1 MNSNINNESKLNK
14 ETNTHKQI
22 TFNNSSLKRNL
33 IKNSIS
39 SVKKK
44 KYWWIEWS
52 VAGRIKAS
60 PEASQIVRRTKASWM
75 AGKLNLCELKRAKW
89 IGNGKVRTV
98 RLGFGDGEAGFG
110 DGEARF
116 WRRWGMLRVIG
127 NLEWLQWGIRLGI
140 FFFFDQ
146 NGHWNVLW
154 LLVCFLVCWVLK
166 LGL

>member
-60 PEASQIVRRTKASWM
+60 QIVRRTKASRM
-75 AGKLNLCELKRAKW
+75 ASKLNRYELKRVKW

-127 NLEWLQWGIRLGI
+127 NLEWLRWGIRLGI
-140 FFFFDQ
+140 FFFLTKMAIEMFC
-146 NGHWNVLW
+146 GSWFVFWCAGYWN
-154 LLVCFLVCWVLK
+154 
-166 LGL
+166 

>member
-60 PEASQIVRRTKASWM
+60 QIVRRTKASRM
-75 AGKLNLCELKRAKW
+75 AGKLNRYELRRAKW

-127 NLEWLQWGIRLGI
+127 NLEWLRWGIRLGI
-140 FFFFDQ
+140 FFFFLTKMAIEMFC
-146 NGHWNVLW
+146 GSWFVFWCAGYWN
-154 LLVCFLVCWVLK
+154 
-166 LGL
+166 

>member
-60 PEASQIVRRTKASWM
+60 QIVRRTKASRM
-75 AGKLNLCELKRAKW
+75 ASKLNRYELKRVKW

-127 NLEWLQWGIRLGI
+127 NLEWLRWGIRLGI
-140 FFFFDQ
+140 FFFF
-146 NGHWNVLW
+146 GPKWPLK
-154 LLVCFLVCWVLK
+154 CFVA
-166 LGL
+166 LGLFFGVLGIEIRLISL

>member
-39 SVKKK
+39 SVKKR

-60 PEASQIVRRTKASWM
+60 QIVRRTKASRM
-75 AGKLNLCELKRAKW
+75 ASKLNRYELKRVKW

-140 FFFFDQ
+140 FFFLTKMAIEMFC
-146 NGHWNVLW
+146 GSWFVFWCAGYWN
-154 LLVCFLVCWVLK
+154 
-166 LGL
+166 

>member
-60 PEASQIVRRTKASWM
+60 QIVRRTKASRM
-75 AGKLNLCELKRAKW
+75 ASKLNRYELKRVKW

-127 NLEWLQWGIRLGI
+127 NLEWLRWGIRLGI
-140 FFFFDQ
+140 FFFF
-146 NGHWNVLW
+146 WPKWPLK
-154 LLVCFLVCWVLK
+154 CFVA
-166 LGL
+166 LGLFFGVLGIEIRLISL